1 MRVVRYCCSHLD
13 CPWLSV
19 TPHVFGVDL
28 VAGRRWCQ
36 CTLCGKMITL
46 ASFFI
51 PLTSFF
57 SLLSPPSPSHSSQQQ
72 NEYGYWWIFLTHMTL
87 TLQTIYHIVSFIVAF
102 QASKA
107 DSAIP
112 KHVPRL
118 AKIMWFLQSV
128 SLPGSFFV
136 FVLYWGLVF
145 DGTLKAISTCTH
157 GVNFVAMMVDAYVPF
172 FVILSL
178 QLLLLF
184 PYSLL
189 TLFSFCTYTTDT
201 LAASPFFLRT
211 RCTFGCTLR
220 SIYCGRWSTGLLVV
234 RLLCVVLNK
243 DSCSSRL

>member
-1 MRVVRYCCSHLD
+1 
-13 CPWLSV
+13 
-19 TPHVFGVDL
+19 
-28 VAGRRWCQ
+28 
-36 CTLCGKMITL
+36 
-46 ASFFI
+46 
-51 PLTSFF
+51 
-57 SLLSPPSPSHSSQQQ
+57 
-72 NEYGYWWIFLTHMTL
+72 MTL

-172 FVILSL
+172 FVILSP
-178 QLLLLF
+178 QFFVLLF
-184 PYSLL
+184 PY
-189 TLFSFCTYTTDT
+189 
-201 LAASPFFLRT
+201 
-211 RCTFGCTLR
+211 
-220 SIYCGRWSTGLLVV
+220 
-234 RLLCVVLNK
+234 
-243 DSCSSRL
+243 